1 MFMTIEKLA
10 KKALSPNDAIVRYDD
25 YVFVISVDSK
35 GKYDA
40 EIYELLEHPDTT
52 DKGIVECR
60 LNRIAQSGNVY
71 SDSGHALAWCIEQA
85 K

>member
-1 MFMTIEKLA
+1 MFMTMEKLA
-10 KKALSPNDAIVRYDD
+10 KKVFPSDGAIVRYDD
-25 YVFVISVDSK
+25 FVFVISVDSK

-52 DKGIVECR
+52 DKGIVECG

-71 SDSGHALAWCIEQA
+71 SGCGHALAWCLEQA